1 MPLPKVVAPTFELNL
16 ISSQKAVKYRP
27 FLVKEEK
34 ALLIAMENGSEKDIT
49 ATIKNVLKG
58 CMMSRVKIDD
68 LPSFDLEYLF
78 LNVRGKSVG
87 ETVDLIV
94 TCEDDG
100 ETTVPIT
107 IGLSDIKLHIPDG
120 HDDTIDIGGGISI
133 KMKYPSM
140 QQFLENNFIAPPDE
154 TNQDRIDKAFE
165 SVAGCIDQVFTEEEA
180 WSASDCTKKELL
192 SFIESLNSQQ
202 FGKIENF
209 FTTMP
214 RLQYKSTVKNPKTDV
229 ESEVVIEGLSNFF
242 A

>member
-1 MPLPKVVAPTFELNL
+1 
-16 ISSQKAVKYRP
+16 
-27 FLVKEEK
+27 
-34 ALLIAMENGSEKDIT
+34 
-49 ATIKNVLKG
+49 
-58 CMMSRVKIDD
+58 MSRLKIDD

-120 HDDTIDIGGGISI
+120 HDDTIDLGGGISI

-140 QQFLENNFIAPPDE
+140 QQFLENNFITPPEE
-154 TNQDRIDKAFE
+154 TNQKRIDKAFE
-165 SVAGCIDQVFTEEEA
+165 SVADCIDQVFTEEEA
-180 WSASDCTKKELL
+180 WSASDCTKKELIG
-192 SFIESLNSQQ
+192 FIESLNSQQ
-202 FGKIENF
+202 FGKIESF

>member
-16 ISSQKAVKYRP
+16 ISSSKSVKYRP

-34 ALLIAMENGSEKDIT
+34 ALLIAMENGTQKDIT

-58 CMMSRVKIDD
+58 CLMSRLKIDD

-120 HDDTIDIGGGISI
+120 HDDTIDLGGGISI

-140 QQFLENNFIAPPDE
+140 QQFLENNFITPPE
-154 TNQDRIDKAFE
+154 EKNQKIIDKAFE
-165 SVAGCIDQVFTEEEA
+165 SVADCIDQVFTEEEA
-180 WSASDCTKKELL
+180 WSASDCTKKELIG
-192 SFIESLNSQQ
+192 FIAVSYTHLTLPT
-202 FGKIENF
+202 IY
-209 FTTMP
+209 
-214 RLQYKSTVKNPKTDV
+214 LV
-229 ESEVVIEGLSNFF
+229 
-242 A
+242 

>member
-34 ALLIAMENGSEKDIT
+34 ALLIAMENGNDKDIT

-94 TCEDDG
+94 TCQDDG
-100 ETTVPIT
+100 ETTVPLT

-120 HDDTIDIGGGISI
+120 HSDTVDIGGGISI

-140 QQFLENNFIAPPDE
+140 QQFLENNFISPPDE

-180 WSASDCTKKELL
+180 WSASDCTKKELVA
-192 SFIESLNSQQ
+192 FIESLNSQQ

-229 ESEVVIEGLSNFF
+229 ESEVLVEGLSNFF

>member
-1 MPLPKVVAPTFELNL
+1 M
-16 ISSQKAVKYRP
+16 
-27 FLVKEEK
+27 
-34 ALLIAMENGSEKDIT
+34 
-49 ATIKNVLKG
+49 
-58 CMMSRVKIDD
+58 
-68 LPSFDLEYLF
+68 
-78 LNVRGKSVG
+78 
-87 ETVDLIV
+87 
-94 TCEDDG
+94 
-100 ETTVPIT
+100 PIT
-107 IGLSDIKLHIPDG
+107 ISLSDIKLHIPDG

-192 SFIESLNSQQ
+192 TFIESLNSQQ

-214 RLQYKSTVKNPKTDV
+214 RLRYKSTVKNPKTDV
-229 ESEVVIEGLSNFF
+229 ESEVVIEVSNFRIMLYRDLDYYESNFSLMQHHDWNLSDIEDMIPFEREIYITLLSNYMRKEFRGTTSKECKLLLVITNRERKW
-242 A
+242 